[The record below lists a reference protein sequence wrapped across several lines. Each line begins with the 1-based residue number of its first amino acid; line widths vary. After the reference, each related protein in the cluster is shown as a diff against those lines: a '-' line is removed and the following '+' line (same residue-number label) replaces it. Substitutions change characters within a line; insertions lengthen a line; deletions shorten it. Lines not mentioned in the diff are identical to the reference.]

1 MYLKKEFKIFSLLI
15 FFGLLFFLFYHSL
28 FKERDF
34 EPRVMIG
41 KQLPNLSSKSLF
53 YDQNINI
60 EQITNNNLFIINI
73 FASWCAPCKVEH
85 PFLMQLKKK
94 KISIIGINYKDNKK
108 NAKVFL
114 QKYGN
119 PYKEVLLDNKGE
131 LSINLGAY
139 GVPETYLIDKNFKII
154 DKHIGPI
161 SNQFVNKVLNSK

>member
-1 MYLKKEFKIFSLLI
+1 MIKILI
-15 FFGLLFFLFYHSL
+15 L
-28 FKERDF
+28 
-34 EPRVMIG
+34 
-41 KQLPNLSSKSLF
+41 N
-53 YDQNINI
+53 N
-60 EQITNNNLFIINI
+60 TNNNLFIINI

-139 GVPETYLIDKNFKII
+139 GVPETFLIDKNFKII